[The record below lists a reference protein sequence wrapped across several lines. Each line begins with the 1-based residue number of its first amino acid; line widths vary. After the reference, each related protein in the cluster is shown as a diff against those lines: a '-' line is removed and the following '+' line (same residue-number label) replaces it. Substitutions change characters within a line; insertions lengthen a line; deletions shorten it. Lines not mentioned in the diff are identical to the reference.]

1 MRDSRITAVLARLRA
16 RLACIERKGRSRRRP
31 HSALLALHSSGATA
45 CAPLDAPQ
53 AIGRAD
59 SGYRPRDA
67 TNRGKPGTAKPGI
80 EAKPGTAIKARDFK
94 KPTKHVSPAP
104 LQPQPQAWDSSRKP
118 GNARRLNVEFAGLR
132 AASHDRHRAI
142 RFRDFARTPQRATRR
157 PTPSLKTASI
167 LMTLPCRARCGLAA
181 ALRRV
186 RGFVSIVPGVKSRVE
201 LNHLRSLRV
210 DFVASD

>member
-1 MRDSRITAVLARLRA
+1 VRDSRITAVLARLRA
-16 RLACIERKGRSRRRP
+16 RLVCIERKGRSRRRP
-31 HSALLALHSSGATA
+31 HSALLALRSSGATA

-67 TNRGKPGTAKPGI
+67 TNRG
-80 EAKPGTAIKARDFK
+80 KPGTAIKARDFK

-186 RGFVSIVPGVKSRVE
+186 RGFVSIMPSVKSRVE
-201 LNHLRSLRV
+201 LNHLRSLQV